1 MHRIVRWAASATI
14 SLALTVGVAA
24 AADVTG
30 IGDRELVGANAV
42 AGGTSIPDLRKSV
55 LPYEGFNEVVRS
67 GVREKLGMPN
77 FGGRLAEADTKL
89 IRRYL
94 DARRSSTP

>member
-1 MHRIVRWAASATI
+1 MPGA
-14 SLALTVGVAA
+14 
-24 AADVTG
+24 
-30 IGDRELVGANAV
+30 IGDGGRLFHHYCAACHGANAI

-77 FGGRLAEADTKL
+77 FGQLLAESDTKL
-89 IRRYL
+89 IWGYL
-94 DARRSSTP
+94 DSRRSSAP